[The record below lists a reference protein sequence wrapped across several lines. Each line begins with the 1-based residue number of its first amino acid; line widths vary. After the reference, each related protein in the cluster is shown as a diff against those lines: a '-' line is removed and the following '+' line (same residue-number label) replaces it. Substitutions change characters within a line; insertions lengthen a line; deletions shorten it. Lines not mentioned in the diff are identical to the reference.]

1 MFSPKYFN
9 GARRLALIPA
19 AAAILAFSLLYAQEP
34 PASTPPQ
41 AKAAPDGGDMQGP
54 FMLVDES
61 PAQVVK
67 IIEALSGQIAIQ
79 SAQIPDAKINFASTG
94 KISREDAILA
104 LKSVLAVNGITT
116 TPMGEKFFKVEVA
129 QDGAG
134 RLAPQFLFGS
144 ALDLPPS
151 QQIYSKLY
159 ELKYID
165 VDRFREAILP
175 MIGMNKGASFSM
187 FSRSNALILT
197 DALVNHQRIET
208 LLKELDKPV
217 AITEEIEIIQLKNM
231 SADELK
237 RKIQSLKSDA
247 LRRYMEKTS
256 IESDER
262 TNQVVVVTEPG
273 NMAQIK
279 EIIAKLDV
287 DSQALTTSEV
297 FYIKHGKAN
306 DIHAALEK
314 VVSGQQ
320 AAQKNAQNE
329 KAAET
334 AATNR
339 ANRDHNFRNRNNQ
352 NAQMLPTNLKPDNDA
367 NALQFSEYITLVP
380 DERSNA
386 IVVYGTE
393 SDIRQIGSV
402 INKLDIVL
410 NQVKIDVI
418 ITEVKLNANQVSGL
432 STFGLSYSLTER
444 EIGGTNVS
452 QGWAGS
458 TSMWNLSDSDGS
470 PFAITADERGFSA
483 VFNVAERNNSV
494 KVLSAPTVVTTHNQK
509 ASIVVSEQ
517 RPIIKGTTSY
527 ATDSPTT
534 KSEVEYKDIGIQL
547 YVTPYIGEN
556 GVVQME
562 IEQTVS
568 TVTGNTTIDGN
579 QQPIIGKREAKS
591 YVSAKD
597 GETIVLGGLQQTSN
611 TDTDGAVWLLSDIP
625 LIGDWFKPA
634 SDQRER
640 TELIIFIRPTLI
652 KSQAHNKELTQ
663 KEMGKSEVGT
673 EVQRY
678 FDTGRF
684 HDQNN
689 DDLTDFKQSSFFRTL
704 YPYDTGENK
713 AQRISNPEKLEQDKK
728 LKEQQA
734 AEEEAARQQ
743 KTRIIGPR
751 KR

>member
-1 MFSPKYFN
+1 M
-9 GARRLALIPA
+9 
-19 AAAILAFSLLYAQEP
+19 
-34 PASTPPQ
+34 
-41 AKAAPDGGDMQGP
+41 
-54 FMLVDES
+54 
-61 PAQVVK
+61 
-67 IIEALSGQIAIQ
+67 
-79 SAQIPDAKINFASTG
+79 
-94 KISREDAILA
+94 
-104 LKSVLAVNGITT
+104 
-116 TPMGEKFFKVEVA
+116 
-129 QDGAG
+129 
-134 RLAPQFLFGS
+134 
-144 ALDLPPS
+144 
-151 QQIYSKLY
+151 
-159 ELKYID
+159 
-165 VDRFREAILP
+165 
-175 MIGMNKGASFSM
+175 
-187 FSRSNALILT
+187 
-197 DALVNHQRIET
+197 
-208 LLKELDKPV
+208 
-217 AITEEIEIIQLKNM
+217 
-231 SADELK
+231 
-237 RKIQSLKSDA
+237 
-247 LRRYMEKTS
+247 
-256 IESDER
+256 
-262 TNQVVVVTEPG
+262 
-273 NMAQIK
+273 
-279 EIIAKLDV
+279 
-287 DSQALTTSEV
+287 
-297 FYIKHGKAN
+297 
-306 DIHAALEK
+306 
-314 VVSGQQ
+314 SGQQ

-597 GETIVLGGLQQTSN
+597 GETRVLGGLQQTSK

-713 AQRISNPEKLEQDKK
+713 AQRISNPETLEQDKK
-728 LKEQQA
+728 LKEQHS
-734 AEEEAARQQ
+734 AE
-743 KTRIIGPR
+743 
-751 KR
+751 